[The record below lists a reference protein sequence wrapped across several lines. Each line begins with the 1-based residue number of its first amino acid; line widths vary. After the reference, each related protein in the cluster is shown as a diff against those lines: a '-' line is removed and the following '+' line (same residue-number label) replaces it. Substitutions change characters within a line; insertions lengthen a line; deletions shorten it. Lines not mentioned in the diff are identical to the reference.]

1 MTGKLTCQNGSHE
14 PATLSDSDIV
24 SSARS
29 TGASIR
35 ELRDAE
41 LTVVTGG
48 RINTPIT
55 HVPGGGFPL
64 GRIYVPTITIKN
76 R

>member
-35 ELRDAE
+35 ELRDAD
-41 LTVVTGG
+41 LSVVTGARG
-48 RINTPIT
+48 
-55 HVPGGGFPL
+55 VPGGGFPL
-64 GRIYVPTITIKN
+64 GRIYVPVPTIKT